1 MKRALERL
9 IRSENARN
17 SHLLTHFVWPAARNS
32 HLFPKKGA
40 GLSMGNRARKLLKV
54 IGGALL
60 GAVTI
65 RFVFGKASST

>member
-17 SHLLTHFVWPAARNS
+17 SRLLPCFVWPAARNS

-40 GLSMGNRARKLLKV
+40 GLAKE
-54 IGGALL
+54 
-60 GAVTI
+60 
-65 RFVFGKASST
+65 FGKGVMSWEIARESYSRS

>member
-40 GLSMGNRARKLLKV
+40 GLEKE
-54 IGGALL
+54 
-60 GAVTI
+60 
-65 RFVFGKASST
+65 FGKGVMSWEIARESYSRS

>member
-17 SHLLTHFVWPAARNS
+17 FRLLPYFVWPAARNS

-40 GLSMGNRARKLLKV
+40 GLAKE
-54 IGGALL
+54 
-60 GAVTI
+60 
-65 RFVFGKASST
+65 FGKGVMSWEIARESYSRS